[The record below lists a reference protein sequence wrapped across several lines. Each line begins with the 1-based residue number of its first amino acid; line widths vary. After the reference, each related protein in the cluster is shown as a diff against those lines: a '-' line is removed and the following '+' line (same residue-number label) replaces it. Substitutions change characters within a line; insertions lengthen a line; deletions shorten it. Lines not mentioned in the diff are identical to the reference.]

1 MKGQNAKVFTERF
14 GRGTAL
20 RHGVRWEAV
29 LAEVGTEPATSRKAL
44 AVAAGT
50 LDKEVVVVVVVVVVH
65 GCGATWEA
73 AVLAQQQS
81 RQGTS

>member
-1 MKGQNAKVFTERF
+1 MKGQNAKVFTESF

-29 LAEVGTEPATSRKAL
+29 LAEVGTEPATSLKAL

-50 LDKEVVVVVVVVVVH
+50 LDKEVVVVVVVVH
-65 GCGATWEA
+65 GCGATWEAA

>member
-29 LAEVGTEPATSRKAL
+29 LAEVGTEPATSLKAL

-50 LDKEVVVVVVVVVVH
+50 LDKEVVVVVVVH

-73 AVLAQQQS
+73 AVLAQQQA
-81 RQGTS
+81 GH

>member
-29 LAEVGTEPATSRKAL
+29 LAEVGTEPATSLKAL

-50 LDKEVVVVVVVVVVH
+50 LDKEVVVVVVVH

-73 AVLAQQQS
+73 AVLAQQQAGHS
-81 RQGTS
+81 LWP

>member
-1 MKGQNAKVFTERF
+1 MNTQNAKVFTESF

-50 LDKEVVVVVVVVVVH
+50 LDKEVVVVVVVVVH
-65 GCGATWEA
+65 GCGATWEAA